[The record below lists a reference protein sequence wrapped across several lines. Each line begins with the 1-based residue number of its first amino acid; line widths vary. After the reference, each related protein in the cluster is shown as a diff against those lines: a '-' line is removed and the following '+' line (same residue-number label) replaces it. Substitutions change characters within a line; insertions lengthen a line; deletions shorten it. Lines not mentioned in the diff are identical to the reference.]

1 MLRHLSDK
9 LFYAIMPQQSES
21 TTVTTSTA
29 AIKDTI
35 KSTTTGLI
43 STNLNEKKAQFRAI
57 ESKLKKQ
64 ASIESNLKS
73 QLSELQTKN
82 DDSLLTQIT
91 EKKTELIKLENNIKI
106 LVTESK
112 SLFEEISK
120 IQYTLS
126 SLENN
131 EDSVKEETIKILNN
145 MSDDHKKIVLEQ
157 MMQIFSE
164 SMNDEYNWTRMS
176 NEQQIEPFLNHFIKY
191 VGIETDSIDSYRN
204 LLMK

>member
-9 LFYAIMPQQSES
+9 LFYAIMPKKSES
-21 TTVTTSTA
+21 TTVNTFTV

-43 STNLNEKKAQFRAI
+43 SNNSDEKKAQFRAI
-57 ESKLKKQ
+57 EGKIKSQ
-64 ASIESNLKS
+64 TSIESNLKS
-73 QLSELQTKN
+73 QLRALQTKN
-82 DDSLLTQIT
+82 DYSSLTQIT
-91 EKKTELIKLENNIKI
+91 EKKAELIELENDIKI
-106 LVTESK
+106 LVAESK
-112 SLFEEISK
+112 SLFGEISK

-126 SLENN
+126 SLESN

-157 MMQIFSE
+157 MMQSFSE
-164 SMNDEYNWTRMS
+164 SMNDDHNWTKMS
-176 NEQQIEPFLNHFIKY
+176 NEQQIESFLNHFTNY